1 MWEDFS
7 EKRELAGTYTPK
19 RPLTVFRRF
28 LPSVDWGVGGVVGTK
43 RSNPIWRVTGFS
55 NTNQS
60 TVGQTEERGH
70 PHTQKEQGTKAGR
83 GGTLG
88 ALSTAEPPSSVRG
101 RGRRGTRRWEPT
113 SAAAQ
118 PSDSGLS
125 AGKSGGWGIAEAGL
139 EKVRGPVRRP
149 AVDQQQALMG
159 GQGRPGWIEELG
171 RLPGRGDLSAEP

>member
-1 MWEDFS
+1 MGRLLR
-7 EKRELAGTYTPK
+7 EKGVGWDIHSKTP
-19 RPLTVFRRF
+19 FNCISA
-28 LPSVDWGVGGVVGTK
+28 LPSLSRLGGCGGGGTK
-43 RSNPIWRVTGFS
+43 KSNPIWRVTGFS

-125 AGKSGGWGIAEAGL
+125 AGESGGWGIAEAGL

-149 AVDQQQALMG
+149 AVDQAAG
-159 GQGRPGWIEELG
+159 ARRKGQICKIFWSWNQGFTTSWI
-171 RLPGRGDLSAEP
+171 